1 MSFCHHCLENISHA
15 KLLIRAAC
23 KPHSQPTIFIRTRI
37 LYVCIQ
43 SCIRSVKLQFS
54 VSASTDAAAFE
65 PLLWSLQLVLT
76 STNQSLAAITAQMT
90 SQLGASIAS
99 TASAAEQI
107 ANIEFILTQL
117 VDSQLLLNTT
127 VETSTQLREDLL
139 QRSVSPAPYDSA
151 AGAADLTPFLLEART
166 NAALML
172 ANMAALAQRGYQRY
186 VEIVRDVSLQIDN
199 IRGTAAAAAT
209 GTVAGVAL
217 QLAAIRE
224 AQDELREALPDGT
237 AWLMVVQTSAT
248 EAVSDVTLRLANIRR
263 VLGGIAS
270 PSPPFSAF
278 VGSFLN

>member
-1 MSFCHHCLENISHA
+1 MNFLSSLLGKYQPCKIANTCNLQASFIAHYFS
-15 KLLIRAAC
+15 
-23 KPHSQPTIFIRTRI
+23 IRTRI
-37 LYVCIQ
+37 LYVHTW
-43 SCIRSVKLQFS
+43 IRLVELQFS
-54 VSASTDAAAFE
+54 ISASTDAAAFE
-65 PLLWSLQLVLT
+65 PLLRSLQLTLT

-90 SQLGASIAS
+90 SQLGMSIAL

-107 ANIEFILTQL
+107 ANIESILTQL
-117 VDSQLLLNTT
+117 VDSRLLLNET
-127 VETSTQLREDLL
+127 VRTSTQLREDLL
-139 QRSVSPAPYDSA
+139 RRSVSPAPYDSA
-151 AGAADLTPFLLEART
+151 AGAADLAPFLLEART

-172 ANMAALAQRGYQRY
+172 ANMAALAQRGHQRY

-217 QLAAIRE
+217 QLGAIRE

>member
-1 MSFCHHCLENISHA
+1 
-15 KLLIRAAC
+15 
-23 KPHSQPTIFIRTRI
+23 
-37 LYVCIQ
+37 
-43 SCIRSVKLQFS
+43 
-54 VSASTDAAAFE
+54 
-65 PLLWSLQLVLT
+65 
-76 STNQSLAAITAQMT
+76 MT
-90 SQLGASIAS
+90 SQLGVSIAS
-99 TASAAEQI
+99 TASATEQI

-117 VDSQLLLNTT
+117 VGSQLLLNET
-127 VETSTQLREDLL
+127 VRTSTQLREDLL
-139 QRSVSPAPYDSA
+139 RRSVSPAPYDSA
-151 AGAADLTPFLLEART
+151 AGAADLAPFLLEART

-263 VLGGIAS
+263 ALGGIAS

-278 VGSFLN
+278 VSSFLN